1 MNKGVALLS
10 GGIDSPV
17 AIHIV
22 SDRMEVIAVHFHQ
35 QALTD
40 GSEIEKVKRLA
51 VILGVKRVL
60 LVPFTEVFT
69 TLATKCDHRD
79 YYILGKVAMLTC
91 AQMIC
96 DRENA
101 AFLITGENLG
111 QVSSQTL
118 SNLTTITSF
127 ISTPILRPVLTYDKQ
142 ETIAIA
148 HKIGTYE
155 TSKGPEICCLL
166 GPKNP
171 STKSTKEALENELH
185 KIDLK
190 GLCMVA
196 LDNMEDVRL

>member
-1 MNKGVALLS
+1 MDKGIALLS

-22 SDRMEVIAVHFHQ
+22 SDRLQVIAVHFHQ
-35 QALTD
+35 KSLTD
-40 GSEIEKVKRLA
+40 GSEIEKVKTLA
-51 VILGVKRVL
+51 TYLKVEKILF
-60 LVPFTEVFT
+60 VPFTEVFT
-69 TLATKCDHRD
+69 TLATRCDHRN
-79 YYILGKVAMLTC
+79 YYVLGKIAMLTC
-91 AQMIC
+91 AEMLC
-96 DRENA
+96 EREGA
-101 AFLITGENLG
+101 RFLITGENLG

-127 ISTPILRPVLTYDKQ
+127 ISTPILRPVLVYDKQ

-166 GPKNP
+166 GPKDP
-171 STKSTKEALENELH
+171 VTRSTKLQIEKELD

-190 GLCMVA
+190 NLCLVA
-196 LDNMEDVRL
+196 ISKMEVW